1 MKKIILLACLLITA
15 CGDDLEV
22 PTEGKALATRDNDY
36 VGTSV
41 SRMRLYCR
49 HGWQLIVNV
58 NGGMAYDL
66 DSEGSLIP
74 CNQNKGK
81 QAQSGKPR
89 L

>member
-15 CGDDLEV
+15 CDDPEV

-49 HGWQLIVNV
+49 HGWQLIVNID
-58 NGGMAYDL
+58 GGMTFDR
-66 DSEGSLIP
+66 DGEGSLIP

-81 QAQSGKPR
+81 QTQPDKPR